1 VLRNVNKCF
10 PALLMREVVTHV
22 IWTRPCTTNESRMVA
37 HARRA
42 SIICQDECTTSSRKA
57 SQRVKTNVL
66 PAHARRA
73 SVSRRMYYRLTQGEP
88 VCQDECTTDSRK
100 ASQCVPSAPSR
111 ECKLTQGKPAQS
123 TCPESTIVLVLV
135 FCGSRLDSSSPMK
148 HVASRFSIAR
158 RTLEES

>member
-1 VLRNVNKCF
+1 MYRLTQGEPVCR
-10 PALLMREVVTHV
+10 
-22 IWTRPCTTNESRMVA
+22 
-37 HARRA
+37 
-42 SIICQDECTTSSRKA
+42 DECTGSRKA
-57 SQRVKTNVL
+57 SQCMSRRIYRLTQGEPVTNL

-73 SVSRRMYYRLTQGEP
+73 SV
-88 VCQDECTTDSRK
+88 CQDEFTGSRK
-100 ASQCVPSAPSR
+100 ASLCVPSPPSR

-158 RTLEES
+158 RTLEESGRLAHSAIAYIKHDPSPMHLCTLRDEKIQVSNGW

>member
-1 VLRNVNKCF
+1 MSRRMYYQLTQGE
-10 PALLMREVVTHV
+10 PA
-22 IWTRPCTTNESRMVA
+22 
-37 HARRA
+37 
-42 SIICQDECTTSSRKA
+42 CQDECTTGSRKA
-57 SQRVKTNVL
+57 SQCVKTNVL
-66 PAHARRA
+66 PTHARRA
-73 SVSRRMYYRLTQGEP
+73 
-88 VCQDECTTDSRK
+88 K
-100 ASQCVPSAPSR
+100 CVPSAPSR